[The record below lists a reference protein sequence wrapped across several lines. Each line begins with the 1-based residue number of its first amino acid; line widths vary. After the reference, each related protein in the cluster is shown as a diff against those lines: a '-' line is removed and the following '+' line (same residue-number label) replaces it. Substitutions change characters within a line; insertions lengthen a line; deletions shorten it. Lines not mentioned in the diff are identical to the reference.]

1 MPCFALNQETNSIRA
16 WLRTNAAICWMNA
29 GSSIPHS
36 PHSAIA
42 YGLFGCKR

>member
-1 MPCFALNQETNSIRA
+1 
-16 WLRTNAAICWMNA
+16 MNA